1 MLNTVIDF
9 EVFDKFCKAI
19 PKQIPEGSEDENEL
33 WNSFW
38 RFLKSGSN
46 VTLSNYNDQQ
56 SIFLTQLTTNRNGTT
71 LKPGKVDHQNFNISQ
86 SQNIQTVYFLNEP
99 DAINQVAFRTNNG
112 FFFAFNDDCMDKWKE
127 LSFYKN
133 SVLHHRKSAN
143 AEKKFTWE
151 KFSDFLLPFTDVII
165 RDNFLFKD
173 EREIQSKFKNL
184 IECFNEA
191 TPVKYNLLIIL
202 NKYDLDAVFKRNI
215 NELLLYLENKKL
227 INSQRFNLGLVHTA
241 KEHDRFLFFNYLEV
255 DFGKIPDTSTNPT
268 KVTFNPYAN
277 PGCYE
282 DAKIILDDLKQIVE
296 NSEKNN
302 EAIGYLKNQLLE
314 KI

>member
-19 PKQIPEGSEDENEL
+19 PKQIPEGSEEENEL

-46 VTLSNYNDQQ
+46 VTLSNYHDQQ

-71 LKPGKVDHQNFNISQ
+71 LKSGIVEHQNFNISKDQ
-86 SQNIQTVYFLNEP
+86 SIQTVYFLNEP
-99 DAINQVAFRTNNG
+99 NAINQSSFRKNNG
-112 FFFAFNDDCMDKWKE
+112 FFFAFNDDYTEKWKE

-133 SVLHHRKSAN
+133 SVLHHRKSAK
-143 AEKKFTWE
+143 AEKKFSWD
-151 KFSDFLLPFTDVII
+151 KFSEHLQPFTDVII

-173 EREIQSKFKNL
+173 EREIPLKFGKL
-184 IECFNEA
+184 IECFNKA

-202 NKYDLDAVFKRNI
+202 NKYDLDTVFKRSI
-215 NELLLYLENKKL
+215 NELSKYLESKKL

-241 KEHDRFLFFNYLEV
+241 KEHDRFMFFNYLEV
-255 DFGKIPDTSTNPT
+255 DFGKIPDSSTIPT
-268 KVTFNPYAN
+268 KVTFFPYTNPDY
-277 PGCYE
+277 YE
-282 DAKIILDDLKQIVE
+282 SAEIVLKELKQIVE
-296 NSEKNN
+296 NSEKNQ
-302 EAIGYLKNQLLE
+302 EAIGCLKNRLLA
-314 KI
+314 IN